1 MDIVGEI
8 LVVKN
13 SLPYVAESMNENNTL
28 ASKRELLGKY
38 EEISRITDQL
48 QDRVMGMRLL
58 PISYIFNRYP
68 KLVRDMS
75 KQLDKKIE
83 YVEYGGETKLDKMMI
98 EKLADPLIHIIRNSL
113 DHGLETPQDRV
124 KAGKDEK
131 GTLTIGARGEGDRVF
146 IEIKDDGN
154 GINVEKVIDIALQKQ
169 LVDPDKLDDM
179 SEQEK
184 LGLIFLPG
192 LSTKDEITDLSGRGV
207 GADAVKTTVAEL
219 NGKIDIKST
228 QREGTTIV
236 LELPVSVALTN
247 LFQVKMADE
256 NYAIAMDS
264 VIETDKI
271 KKEDIQTANHNP
283 FIRLRESIIPLIL
296 NETLLKRGDF
306 KDEENIIIVK
316 VADTQIALVA
326 DELVGQIDVVQKPL
340 TGMLQNHPFIN
351 GTSLLGN
358 GEPLFIIKPESLF
371 VVL

>member
-13 SLPYVAESMNENNTL
+13 SIPYIAESLTNDNPL
-28 ASKRELLGKY
+28 SVKRDLLLKY
-38 EEISRITDQL
+38 EEISRITDLL

-68 KLVRDMS
+68 KLVRDIS
-75 KQLDKKIE
+75 KKLDKKIE
-83 YVEYGGETKLDKMMI
+83 YVEYGSETKLDKMMI

-113 DHGLETPQDRV
+113 DHGLETVEER
-124 KAGKDEK
+124 KEANKDDK
-131 GTLTIGARGEGDRVF
+131 GTLTIGAKSEGDRVF
-146 IEIKDDGN
+146 IEIKDDGR
-154 GINVEKVIDIALQKQ
+154 GIDVDKVINIALEKR
-169 LVDPDKLDDM
+169 LIDSEKIDVM
-179 SEQEK
+179 SHKEK
-184 LGLIFLPG
+184 LGLIFLAG

-207 GADAVKTTVAEL
+207 GADAVKTTVTEL
-219 NGKIDIKST
+219 GGKIDIKS
-228 QREGTTIV
+228 EKGKGTTIV

-256 NYAIAMDS
+256 NYAVSMES

-271 KKEDIQTANHNP
+271 LKEDIQTANHKP
-283 FIRLRESIIPLIL
+283 FIRLRENIIPLVL
-296 NETLLKRGDF
+296 NTTLLKRDTF

-316 VADTQIALVA
+316 VENTQIALIA

-340 TGMLQNHPFIN
+340 TGMLKNHPFIN

-358 GEPLFIIKPESLF
+358 GEPLFVIKPESLLK
-371 VVL
+371 VV